1 MLKLLRHQGIFH
13 IDFDCFIKKNHL
25 SWRKCSFELCNPS
38 TVLVALAFCS
48 LMWHPCS
55 INTLFLRLYS
65 TDQCLTVFWKV
76 MLYFF
81 SFRKRGSD
89 RPTADS
95 LAQMLIQALHS
106 QDNSLMEVRYC
117 EILHSCTVKTAHTVI
132 KLINVLYLH
141 VTGISNW
148 S

>member
-1 MLKLLRHQGIFH
+1 
-13 IDFDCFIKKNHL
+13 
-25 SWRKCSFELCNPS
+25 
-38 TVLVALAFCS
+38 
-48 LMWHPCS
+48 
-55 INTLFLRLYS
+55 
-65 TDQCLTVFWKV
+65 
-76 MLYFF
+76 MLYFC

-117 EILHSCTVKTAHTVI
+117 EILPTCTVKTAHTVI

-141 VTGISNW
+141 VTGISN
-148 S
+148 